1 MTETDSINRL
11 LAALHAQRVA
21 TYKPE
26 DLAVN
31 VNQRKLLV
39 DTADPAKFIKSG
51 DRVEN
56 FILAEVDGGTV
67 ELGALLANGPVV
79 LIFFRF
85 AGCPACNI
93 ALPYYQRQ
101 LYPGLAELGASLV
114 AISPQVPERLV
125 EIKERHKLS
134 FFVASD
140 KDNQLGQKFGIVF
153 TADAASQNALQA
165 KGTNLG
171 EITGTGTWDL
181 PMPSVIVIGQD
192 RVVRFAEVSPDW
204 LVRTEAPEIL
214 AAVRS
219 AGAKDSIAA

>member
-1 MTETDSINRL
+1 MTETDSLHRL
-11 LAALHAQRVA
+11 LAELHAHRVA

-31 VNQRKLLV
+31 ISQRHFLVN
-39 DTADPAKFIKSG
+39 TADHTKFIKPG
-51 DRVEN
+51 EKIQN
-56 FILAEVDGGTV
+56 FTLPEVDGGAV
-67 ELGALLANGPVV
+67 ELDALLANGPAV

-85 AGCPACNI
+85 AGCPACNV
-93 ALPYYQRQ
+93 ALPYYERQ

-140 KDNQLGQKFGIVF
+140 KDNQLGRKFGIVF
-153 TADAASQNALQA
+153 SANEESQKALQA

-171 EITGTGTWDL
+171 DITGTGTWDL
-181 PMPSVIVIGQD
+181 PMPAAIVIGQD
-192 RVVRFAEVSPDW
+192 RVVRFAQVSPDW
-204 LVRTEAPEIL
+204 LVRTEAPYIL
-214 AAVRS
+214 AAVR
-219 AGAKDSIAA
+219 AITADTAKAA